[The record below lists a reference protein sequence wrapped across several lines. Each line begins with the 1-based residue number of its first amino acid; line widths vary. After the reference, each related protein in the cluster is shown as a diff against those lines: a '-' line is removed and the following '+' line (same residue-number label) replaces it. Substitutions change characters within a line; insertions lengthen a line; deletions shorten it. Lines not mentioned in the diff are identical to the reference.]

1 MKATAPGRHTL
12 YLVAILNGC
21 VAPRDG
27 SQSWL
32 RSAADRDARSHP
44 IVPPKRRCGRLADGA
59 RGR

>member
-1 MKATAPGRHTL
+1 MKATTPGRHTR

-27 SQSWL
+27 SQNWL
-32 RSAADRDARSHP
+32 RPATDRDVRSRP
-44 IVPPKRRCGRLADGA
+44 IVPSKRRCGRFADGG